1 MIEPNT
7 GNDHLDRMLMWF
19 RLIQQMEKTYDHRDS
34 DVRSS
39 IGDADFN
46 MGNVTIGYC
55 IVSGD
60 YCLTTCCALG
70 TAACHPWF
78 NGFGLRPAFVKASY
92 LEFKLDGIHV
102 SLNGRKITY
111 NSVRLSQFFGISK
124 DRYDRIVDPERYD
137 KVRLTPTDVLPRI
150 REAIQQT
157 FDVDP
162 LSHPFL
168 ALSGRVD

>member
-19 RLIQQMEKTYDHRDS
+19 RLIQQMAKTYDHRDT

-46 MGNVTIGYC
+46 MGNVTNGYC

-60 YCLTTCCALG
+60 YCVTACCALG

-78 NGFGLRPAFVKASY
+78 NDHGLSPALTGVTG
-92 LEFKLDGIHV
+92 LKLDG
-102 SLNGRKITY
+102 LNVMLRGRAVAY
-111 NSVRLSQFFGISK
+111 SSAWLAHFFGIPK
-124 DRYDRIVDPERYD
+124 DLYDRIVDPERYD